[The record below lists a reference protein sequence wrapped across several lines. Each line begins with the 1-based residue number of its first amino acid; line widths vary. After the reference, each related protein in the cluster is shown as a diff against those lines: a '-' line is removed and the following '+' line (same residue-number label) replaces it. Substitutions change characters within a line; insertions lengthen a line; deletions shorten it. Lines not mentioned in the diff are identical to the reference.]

1 MHFPLRIF
9 DNATPV
15 DIANESEF
23 EAFARDYRPIGAAGG
38 IVVNDRQQVL
48 MIFRLGRWD
57 FPKGK
62 IEEGENP
69 AEAALREVCE
79 ETGLPTPT
87 LGRELPSTF
96 HTYTLNGEKI
106 LKQTHWFAMRCPDT
120 ATLKPQT
127 EEDITQAEWVDIEK
141 VGAHLKDSYASL
153 RHLWEEVTTVER
165 PSIAPLSA
173 E

>member
-1 MHFPLRIF
+1 MTFPLHIF
-9 DNATPV
+9 DNGTPV
-15 DIANESEF
+15 TIANDSEF
-23 EAFARDYRPIGAAGG
+23 QQFARDYRQIGAAGG
-38 IVVNDRQQVL
+38 LVVNESQQVL

-62 IEEGENP
+62 IEKGENP

-106 LKQTHWFAMRCPDT
+106 LKQTHWFAMRCPT
-120 ATLKPQT
+120 ETTLKPQT
-127 EEDITQAEWVDIEK
+127 EEDITQAKWVDIKDVKEK
-141 VGAHLKDSYASL
+141 LEHSYASL
-153 RHLWEEVTTVER
+153 RYWWEGIEQAHL
-165 PSIAPLSA
+165 S
-173 E
+173 